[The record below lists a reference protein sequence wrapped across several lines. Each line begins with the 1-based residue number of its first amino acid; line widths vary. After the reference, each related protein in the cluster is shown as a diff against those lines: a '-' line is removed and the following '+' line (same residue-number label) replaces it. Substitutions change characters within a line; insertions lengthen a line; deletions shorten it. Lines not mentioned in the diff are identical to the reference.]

1 MSNLPH
7 STEELLLQI
16 GRDLRRSEAD
26 IRPIITR
33 LVDECWYDTVDSLR
47 EISDERWSQLK
58 VPQRVVDRIKASI
71 GGSASPSSLGPAQA
85 MPAVSA
91 SAVTSATS
99 GKRRAEENEASS
111 NEALV
116 RLRKNTSDQSF
127 VEAVKTLVSVVNNVL
142 VHPDDEAKRTLRKT
156 NPVLQRKLGEF
167 DGAFDLLRANGF
179 RDVGDQL
186 VLDRKDLDR
195 VRLEET
201 QTYLLQALEEMG
213 VSAPLLTSSSGFNPY
228 ASRIVSVNPDFKL
241 NPQGAGLRKLEEQIK
256 TKQKEIEQSYE
267 VDLTPVHMDRCI
279 RAVRLLEG
287 QSLESALRVVA
298 KEREEEAED
307 DEQDAAALMRDTIMK
322 QQKMNEERDRF
333 RSRTKKQLQQLNNLK
348 TYEKTTI
355 RVSFPDRVVLEAVF
369 LPREPLSTLYSVV
382 RESLADPSIPFYLFQ
397 RPPVVRLTRMESSLY
412 NEGLVPAAV
421 VYFGTEYV
429 KPAAASTEPFI
440 KQSLLPPVVEQP
452 PVPLAE
458 SSPHPTPTTTAST
471 NAVPDAGSEPTS
483 EPTDMDIS
491 PIPSTQTTSSSP
503 TPTTGTATVTAPAP
517 AVARVPAP
525 VASVA
530 PVVRGPVQRLGGAP
544 ASGHASTAAAQAA
557 LSRLMGKPMSKTS
570 K

>member
-1 MSNLPH
+1 MALPS

-58 VPQRVVDRIKASI
+58 VPQRVVDRIKAAI
-71 GGSASPSSLGPAQA
+71 GGSASSSNSARAQSVPAGTT
-85 MPAVSA
+85 
-91 SAVTSATS
+91 VTSAPS
-99 GKRRAEENEASS
+99 NKRRAEENEANS

-127 VEAVKTLVSVVNNVL
+127 VEAVKTLVSIVNNVL
-142 VHPDDEAKRTLRKT
+142 VHPDDETKRTLRKT

-167 DGAFDLLRANGF
+167 DGAFDMLRANGF

-186 VLDRKDLDR
+186 VLDRKDIDR
-195 VRLEET
+195 ARLEEA

-213 VSAPLLTSSSGFNPY
+213 VTAPLLTSSSGFNPY

-241 NPQGAGLRKLEEQIK
+241 NPEGAGLRQLEEQIK

-267 VDLTPVHMDRCI
+267 VDFTPVHMDRCI

-298 KEREEEAED
+298 KEREEEADD

-382 RESLADPSIPFYLFQ
+382 RESLADSSIPFYLFQ
-397 RPPVVRLTRMESSLY
+397 RPPVVKLTRMESSLY
-412 NEGLVPAAV
+412 KEGLVPAAV

-429 KPAAASTEPFI
+429 KPAAASSVPFI

-452 PVPLAE
+452 SPVPE
-458 SSPHPTPTTTAST
+458 SPSPHPTPISTA
-471 NAVPDAGSEPTS
+471 AAGSEPTSEPSS

-491 PIPSTQTTSSSP
+491 PIPSTG
-503 TPTTGTATVTAPAP
+503 TPTVTAP

-544 ASGHASTAAAQAA
+544 ASGPAASAAAQAA
-557 LSRLMGKPMSKTS
+557 LSRIMGKPVSKTS